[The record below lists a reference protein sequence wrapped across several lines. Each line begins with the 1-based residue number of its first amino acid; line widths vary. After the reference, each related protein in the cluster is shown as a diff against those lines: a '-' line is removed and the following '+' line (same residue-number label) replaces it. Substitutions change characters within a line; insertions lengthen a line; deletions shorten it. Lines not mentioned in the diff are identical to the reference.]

1 MGEKFTIGIEE
12 EYQIVDPVTRD
23 LTSSAEMIFEPAHKL
38 LGDQV
43 KPEMHQ
49 CMLEVATGVC
59 ATAKDARKDLFN
71 LRKTLIELAREKDLA
86 IVAASTH
93 PFGCWTGQK
102 ITDAEHYTK
111 LVEDMQML
119 SRSLLIFGFHTHV
132 QIEDR
137 EVALQI
143 MNAARYFLP
152 HLLALSTSSPFWR
165 GIETGLKSYRCE
177 IFKKYPRT
185 EIPDYFNSLSEYQ
198 NYLNLLLKTNCIDS
212 PKKIWW
218 DLRMHPIYPTI
229 EFRICD
235 IPTRAEDTIALA
247 ALMQAIVVKL
257 YKLIKSNLGFRL
269 YRRLLIQE
277 NKWRA
282 LRYGLDGKLI
292 DFGKE
297 EEVPVADLVLEIL
310 AFVDDVVDDLGSRE
324 EVNQIH
330 RILKEKTSADR
341 QIKIFRE
348 TGDLKKVVD
357 YLIQETAMDCASAP
371 AVLTEA

>member
-1 MGEKFTIGIEE
+1 MVEKFTIGIEE

-23 LTSSAEMIFEPAHKL
+23 LTSSADLIFAPAHKL
-38 LGDQV
+38 LGDSV

-59 ATAKDARKDLFN
+59 ETAKDARKDLFN
-71 LRKTLIELAREKDLA
+71 LRKTIIELAREKDLA

-102 ITDAEHYTK
+102 ITDAVHYTK

-119 SRSLLIFGFHTHV
+119 SRSLLIFGMHVHV

-137 EVALQI
+137 EMALQI

-218 DLRMHPIYPTI
+218 DLRIHPNFPTI

-330 RILKEKTSADR
+330 RILKERTSADR

-348 TGDLKKVVD
+348 TGDLKQVVD
-357 YLIQETAMDCASAP
+357 YLIQETAMDCVTAP
-371 AVLTEA
+371 VLSQA

>member
-1 MGEKFTIGIEE
+1 MAEKFTIGIEE
-12 EYQIVDPVTRD
+12 EYQIINPDSRD
-23 LTSSAEMIFEPAHKL
+23 LESSADRIYEPAKKE
-38 LGDQV
+38 LGEQV

-49 CMLEVATGVC
+49 CMLEVATNVC
-59 ATAKDARKDLFN
+59 ANTKELREDLFHLRHTMTATAKDQGLS
-71 LRKTLIELAREKDLA
+71 

-93 PFGCWTGQK
+93 PFANWAGQK
-102 ITDAEHYTK
+102 ITEHAHYVK
-111 LVEDMQML
+111 LVEDMQVL
-119 SRSLLIFGFHTHV
+119 SRSLLIFGMHV
-132 QIEDR
+132 HVAVEDR
-137 EVALQI
+137 EVAIQI

-198 NYLNLLLKTNCIDS
+198 NYIDLLVKTNCIDS

-218 DLRMHPIYPTI
+218 DLRMHPNYPTL

-235 IPTRAEDTIALA
+235 IPTRARDSIALA

-269 YRRLLIQE
+269 YRRILIQE

-282 LRYGLDGKLI
+282 LRYGIDGKLI
-292 DFGKE
+292 DFGKQQ
-297 EEVPVADLVLEIL
+297 EVPVADLIAELVE
-310 AFVDDVVDDLGSRE
+310 FVDDVVDDLGSRQE
-324 EVNQIH
+324 INDIFK
-330 RILKEKTSADR
+330 ILEEKTSADR
-341 QIKIFRE
+341 QVAVYHE

-357 YLIQETAMDCASAP
+357 HLIEETMRDCIKTSAR
-371 AVLTEA
+371 A